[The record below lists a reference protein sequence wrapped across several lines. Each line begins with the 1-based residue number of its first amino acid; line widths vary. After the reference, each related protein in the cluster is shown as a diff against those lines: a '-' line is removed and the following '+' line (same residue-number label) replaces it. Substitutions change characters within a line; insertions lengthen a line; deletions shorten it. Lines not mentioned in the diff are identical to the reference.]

1 MNLVSDLVSD
11 GRRVLAA
18 ALPAADG
25 PLDDDGVLREE
36 DLEDGGPLRVDLAP
50 VLLLVEHHVHRAVV
64 VRGGDP
70 RQDLLDGRKRV
81 TYVHCQIGVLTPT
94 LRTNAFLE
102 LSPYT

>member
-1 MNLVSDLVSD
+1 MNLVSNLVSD

-18 ALPAADG
+18 ALSAADG

-64 VRGGDP
+64 VRGRDAGQHLFREWQLCIKSCSVQP
-70 RQDLLDGRKRV
+70 NPQF
-81 TYVHCQIGVLTPT
+81 QQ
-94 LRTNAFLE
+94 F
-102 LSPYT
+102 